1 MTDVK
6 DPRALHSEDV
16 SNSDIDV
23 TEKAGRSSLAGCHAE
38 SLNDLDDPDAG
49 KTAEE
54 RAAIVRVAYMAMR
67 LGFGGLTVPQDKKLV
82 RRIDFWLIP
91 WLCLLYLLSFL
102 GKTPVFC
109 SAFCSRVL
117 LKTQSIKVFC

>member
-16 SNSDIDV
+16 SNSDIDD
-23 TEKAGRSSLAGCHAE
+23 TEKAGRSSIAGGHAE

-54 RAAIVRVAYMAMR
+54 RAAIVRFAA
-67 LGFGGLTVPQDKKLV
+67 
-82 RRIDFWLIP
+82 
-91 WLCLLYLLSFL
+91 
-102 GKTPVFC
+102 
-109 SAFCSRVL
+109 
-117 LKTQSIKVFC
+117 